1 MNTPETPEGPEREN
15 TMHPNIIFIT
25 ADQMGAAHL
34 NCYGSGVPSTPALDA
49 IAARGTRFDR
59 YYASSPV
66 CTPNRAVMLT
76 GRSAVVNGMIS
87 NNFTL
92 NSDTPTY
99 AQVLKHHGYHTGGFG
114 KFHQCPMPVPHPSD
128 LSHLGFD
135 ETVITEDPKWGAYTE
150 WIRTHHP
157 EHFDAALAVAWHEP
171 KMHTP
176 LPDERYD
183 NEYVTAV
190 RREILDPIRSAPL
203 WDQVYTSPLP
213 AECHQTTWI
222 TDLALDY
229 MARRREEAPDQP
241 FVCVV
246 SYVDPHDPY
255 DPPKP
260 YDTMF
265 APEDMPDP
273 IPAAWKEEGNATLEE
288 SQSWLGF
295 KPVADSAEVVK
306 QLRANYHGSIKLI
319 DDQIARIAAYL
330 DANGLWE
337 NTILVFSTDHGECL
351 GDHGLITKG
360 LLPYDAGIRCPM
372 IVAGA
377 GIAAQVSDQLTCTLD
392 LFPTFCDWAEVP
404 AEVRPPLEGKS
415 LADTCG
421 GKTPPDAWESV
432 QVAIGNVES
441 IITADGWRLTV
452 FDNDASPN
460 QLINLR
466 EDPDEQVN
474 RYGDPSCADVRLRLF
489 EALAHHNIRI
499 RMTQQYRNLPVVGE
513 QKRMPGGLGNGAL
526 VNPMPLYCDPAA
538 TPHFRTMDG
547 V

>member
-1 MNTPETPEGPEREN
+1 MKSRS
-15 TMHPNIIFIT
+15 PNIVFIT
-25 ADQMGAAHL
+25 ADQLGAKHL

-49 IAARGTRFDR
+49 IAAKGTRFDR

-76 GRSAVVNGMIS
+76 GRSSVVNGMIG

-99 AQVLKHHGYHTGGFG
+99 AQVLKYHGYHTGGFG
-114 KFHQCPMPVPHPSD
+114 KFHQCPMPLPHPAD
-128 LSHLGFD
+128 FSHLGFD
-135 ETVITEDPKWGAYTE
+135 ESVITEDPKWGAYTE

-176 LPDERYD
+176 LPDERYE
-183 NEYVTAV
+183 NEYVQEV
-190 RREILDPIRSAPL
+190 RREILDPLRTASP

-229 MARRREEAPDQP
+229 MTRRREEDPDQP
-241 FVCVV
+241 FMCVV

-265 APEDMPDP
+265 DPEDMPEP
-273 IPAAWKEEGNATLEE
+273 IPAAWKAEGNALFDEA
-288 SQSWLGF
+288 QSWLGF
-295 KPVADSAEVVK
+295 KPFAENIETIK
-306 QLRANYHGSIKLI
+306 TLRAHYHGSIKFI

-330 DANGLWE
+330 EANDLWE
-337 NTILVFSTDHGECL
+337 NTILVFSTDHGEAL
-351 GDHGLITKG
+351 GDHQLICKG
-360 LLPYDAGIRCPM
+360 WIPYDAGIRCPL

-377 GIAAQVSDQLTCTLD
+377 GVSAQVSNQLTCTLD
-392 LFPTFCDWAEVP
+392 LFPTFCDWASIP
-404 AEVRPPLEGKS
+404 QANRPPVEGKS
-415 LADTCG
+415 VAETCDTG
-421 GKTPPDAWESV
+421 ASSDTWDSVQIAIDAVESV
-432 QVAIGNVES
+432 VS
-441 IITADGWRLTV
+441 ADGWRLTI
-452 FDNDASPN
+452 FDDRNSQN

-466 EDPDEQVN
+466 EDPQEQVN
-474 RYGDPSCADVRLRLF
+474 RYSDPSCADVRLRMF
-489 EALAHHNIRI
+489 EQLAHHSMRV
-499 RMTQQYRNLPVVGE
+499 RSTQQYRNLPVVGDR
-513 QKRMPGGLGNGAL
+513 KRMPGGPGNGGL
-526 VNPMPLYCDPAA
+526 GSPMPLYCDPAD
-538 TPHFRTMDG
+538 TPHFGAMK
-547 V
+547 